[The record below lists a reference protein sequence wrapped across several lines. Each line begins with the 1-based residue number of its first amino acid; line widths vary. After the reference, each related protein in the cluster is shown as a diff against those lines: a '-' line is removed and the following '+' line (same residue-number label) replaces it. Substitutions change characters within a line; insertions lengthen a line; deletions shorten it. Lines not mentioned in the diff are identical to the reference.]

1 MVKFAKYFVILIGA
15 LLIFEAFGKRPN
27 TTMNISITNADIP
40 NDIDSWLAEKEAN
53 IKNLRPNTSKEIIW
67 NDPRKKNKTK
77 ISLVYI
83 HGFPA
88 SKTEL
93 APTPQLIAKELGA
106 NLYLARLSGHG
117 RDREAME
124 EITLSKWADDIAEAL
139 HIGERLGE
147 KTVVF
152 SGSTG
157 GTLATWAANMPQF
170 SDSILTLITMSP
182 NFSLNG
188 ASNGQLNMPWAE
200 TILPLIY
207 GKTLHIEP
215 QNDMHAAG
223 WTIEYPTS
231 SVIKLGAL
239 LRVVSDI
246 DFSKIDIPHLFFYS
260 KKDALVSYIETEA
273 AIKSWGG
280 PSKAIQIENSMDKMN
295 HILSGDALS
304 PNTTTEVVDAT
315 VDWIRQFE

>member
-1 MVKFAKYFVILIGA
+1 MKFAKFFVILIGA
-15 LLIFEAFGKRPN
+15 LLIFEAVGKRPD

-40 NDIDSWLAEKEAN
+40 KDLDTWLAKKESN

-67 NDPRKKNKTK
+67 NDPLQKNKTK

-83 HGFPA
+83 HGFTA

-106 NLYLARLSGHG
+106 NLFLTRLSGHG

-124 EITLSKWADDIAEAL
+124 EITLSKWANDIAEAL
-139 HIGERLGE
+139 YIGARLGE
-147 KTVVF
+147 KVVVF

-157 GTLATWAANMPQF
+157 GTLATWAVNRPQF
-170 SDSILTLITMSP
+170 SDSVLTLITMSP

-188 ASNGQLNMPWAE
+188 ASNGFLNMPWAE
-200 TILPLIY
+200 TLLPFMY
-207 GKTLHIEP
+207 GKTRYIEP
-215 QNDMHAAG
+215 QNDLHAAG

-231 SVIKLGAL
+231 SVIKLGTL
-239 LRVVSDI
+239 LRVVSNV

-260 KKDALVSYIETEA
+260 TNDALVSYIETESV
-273 AIKSWGG
+273 IKLWGG
-280 PSKAIQIENSMDKMN
+280 PTKAIQIENSLDKNN

-304 PNTTTEVVDAT
+304 PNTTDDVVAAT
-315 VDWIRQFE
+315 VEWVRKFN